1 MAIPLVYNVRSV
13 KARWTS
19 TIVAVVGIAG
29 TVGVFVA
36 MLSLARGF
44 KATLVSSG
52 SADNALITRAGA
64 TSEMTSGVSLDS
76 VKIIQDAPGIARGA
90 DGPLLTPEA
99 VLMAPIP
106 LRSTGTDANVELRGV
121 APNVFAIRSNVKI
134 IEGRMFRPGLS
145 ELIVGKNAKAT
156 YSGLT
161 LGSTIGLGSV
171 RWQVVGIFD
180 AGGSAF
186 DSEVW
191 GDAHLL
197 NGAYKRPD
205 TFSQSVTV
213 HLASPAALQQLRDTL
228 TADPRLS
235 VDVTRE
241 IDYYAKQST
250 RMTQLITILGGFVAS
265 IMAIG
270 AVFGALNTMYS
281 AVAERGREIATMRAL
296 GFNSGNV
303 VLSFL
308 FEALLISFVGG
319 LVGCLAVLPL
329 NGFTTSPM
337 NFQTFSNLAFAFKIT
352 FDLLWMGVLF
362 ALVMGVLGGMP
373 PAIRAASRPVAT
385 ALGELSAP
393 EGNSLARRLR
403 RSGVASRKQIE
414 AREAARVR
422 LTSLPRGAN
431 PPASIFPSTRYIQL
445 LPWRDPVLC
454 PSRR

>member
-1 MAIPLVYNVRSV
+1 MAIPIIYNVRSV

-19 TIVAVVGIAG
+19 TIVAVVGVAG

-64 TSEMTSGVSLDS
+64 TSEMTSGVSIDS

-90 DGPLLTPEA
+90 EGPLLTPEA

-106 LRSTGTDANVELRGV
+106 LLSTGTDANVELRGV
-121 APNVFAIRSNVKI
+121 GPNVLTIRSNVKI
-134 IEGRMFRPGLS
+134 IEGRMFRHGLT
-145 ELIVGKNAKAT
+145 EIVVGKNAKAT

-161 LGSTIGLGSV
+161 LGSTIGLGSA

-197 NGAYKRPD
+197 NGAYNRPD

-213 HLASPAALQQLRDTL
+213 HLTSPAALQQLKDTL
-228 TADPRLS
+228 TADPRLN

-241 IDYYAKQST
+241 IDYYSKQST
-250 RMTQLITILGGFVAS
+250 RMTQLITILGGFVAA

-281 AVAERGREIATMRAL
+281 AVAERGREIATMRAV
-296 GFNSGNV
+296 GFGGPSV
-303 VLSFL
+303 VFSFL

-319 LVGCLAVLPL
+319 LLGCLAVLPL
-329 NGFTTSPM
+329 NGLTTSTI

-352 FDLLWMGVLF
+352 FDLLLMGVIF
-362 ALVMGVLGGMP
+362 GLVMGVLGGLP
-373 PAIRAASRPVAT
+373 PAIRAAGRPVAS
-385 ALGELSAP
+385 ALREL
-393 EGNSLARRLR
+393 
-403 RSGVASRKQIE
+403 
-414 AREAARVR
+414 
-422 LTSLPRGAN
+422 
-431 PPASIFPSTRYIQL
+431 
-445 LPWRDPVLC
+445 
-454 PSRR
+454 

>member
-1 MAIPLVYNVRSV
+1 MAIPIIYNVRSV

-19 TIVAVVGIAG
+19 TIVAVVGVAG

-64 TSEMTSGVSLDS
+64 TSEMTSGVSIDS

-90 DGPLLTPEA
+90 EGPLLTPEA

-106 LRSTGTDANVELRGV
+106 LRSTGTDANVQLRGV
-121 APNVFAIRSNVKI
+121 APNVLTIRSNVKI
-134 IEGRMFRPGLS
+134 IEGRMFRHGLN
-145 ELIVGKNAKAT
+145 EIIVGKNAKAT

-161 LGSTIGLGSV
+161 LGSTIGLGSA

-197 NGAYKRPD
+197 NGAYNRPD

-213 HLASPAALQQLRDTL
+213 HLTSPAALQQLRDTL
-228 TADPRLS
+228 TADPRLN

-250 RMTQLITILGGFVAS
+250 RMTQLITILGGFVAA

-270 AVFGALNTMYS
+270 AIFGALNTMYS
-281 AVAERGREIATMRAL
+281 AVAERGREIATMRAV

-319 LVGCLAVLPL
+319 VLGCIAVLPL
-329 NGFTTSPM
+329 NGLTTSTI

-362 ALVMGVLGGMP
+362 ALIMGVLGGMP

-385 ALGELSAP
+385 ALREL
-393 EGNSLARRLR
+393 
-403 RSGVASRKQIE
+403 
-414 AREAARVR
+414 
-422 LTSLPRGAN
+422 
-431 PPASIFPSTRYIQL
+431 
-445 LPWRDPVLC
+445 
-454 PSRR
+454 